1 MNEKELRDRQ
11 RRAYENRDMVQP
23 GDILILRCTGIRTG
37 CATESYAVFPLPDRR
52 GRAEAAGA

>member
-37 CATESYAVFPLPDRR
+37 CATESYAVFPLPD
-52 GRAEAAGA
+52 GEEDE